1 MAITPRELRDLEIKE
16 SLRGYN
22 RDEVND
28 LLERA
33 AVTIEENESR
43 IGSLSERLALA
54 ESSAGRTRE
63 SEDVLNRTLLLAQRA
78 ADEAREE
85 ATRDAR
91 RLVDDAEARAAR
103 IVADAESDAR
113 ERAAGERERL
123 EQEIGA
129 LAAERDAVRAD
140 LERLE
145 VETAERRAALV
156 ARLES
161 DLAVLRSGGDA
172 PVIASPSTVSAD
184 APTVATEAPMV
195 ATDAPILV
203 PSPEAPPNPVV
214 VAADA
219 GVEAVSE
226 TASEA
231 LLVDDADD
239 GAESAPVVG
248 DSGPPTSEV
257 DMQSLFGDVVG
268 PEESSEVET
277 IEATATALFGEVG
290 SGAVLDDDAF
300 FATLREAV
308 DDDAPLGPRDEAPPT
323 APFDQDAKESGFRDV
338 FRRRR

>member
-1 MAITPRELRDLEIKE
+1 MTITPRELRDLEIKE

-33 AVTIEENESR
+33 AATIEENESR

-54 ESSAGRTRE
+54 ESSAGRSRE

-123 EQEIGA
+123 AQEIGV

-145 VETAERRAALV
+145 VEAAERRAALV

-161 DLAVLRSGGDA
+161 DLAVLRSGGDGPA
-172 PVIASPSTVSAD
+172 AAS
-184 APTVATEAPMV
+184 TVATETPTLAAEPST
-195 ATDAPILV
+195 AADAPILV
-203 PSPEAPPNPVV
+203 PAPDAPPDPVV

-219 GVEAVSE
+219 GVESV
-226 TASEA
+226 SEA
-231 LLVDDADD
+231 LLVDDVDG
-239 GAESAPVVG
+239 GAESTPVVA
-248 DSGPPTSEV
+248 DAGPPTSEV

>member
-1 MAITPRELRDLEIKE
+1 MAITPRELRDIEIKE

-33 AVTIEENESR
+33 AATVEENEGR
-43 IGSLSERLALA
+43 IAALADRLAAA
-54 ESSAGRTRE
+54 ESTAGRTRE

-85 ATRDAR
+85 ATREAR

-123 EQEIGA
+123 DQEIGA
-129 LAAERDAVRAD
+129 LAAQRDAVRAD

-156 ARLES
+156 ARLEA
-161 DLAVLRSGGDA
+161 DLAALRSGA
-172 PVIASPSTVSAD
+172 EVPSAVAASGA
-184 APTVATEAPMV
+184 AAIPMV
-195 ATDAPILV
+195 PV
-203 PSPEAPPNPVV
+203 VSESPGPERPNPAGAEPAADPV
-214 VAADA
+214 VAVEPA
-219 GVEAVSE
+219 GEV
-226 TASEA
+226 SEA
-231 LLVDDADD
+231 LLVDDGDRAPEPAVAVAD
-239 GAESAPVVG
+239 A
-248 DSGPPTSEV
+248 GPPTSEV

-268 PEESSEVET
+268 PDEPAEIET
-277 IEATATALFGEVG
+277 IEATATALFGEAG
-290 SGAVLDDDAF
+290 SGEVLDDDAF

-308 DDDAPLGPRDEAPPT
+308 DDDAPLGPRDEDLPA